1 VSIFFR
7 LPRLSVIWRC
17 AAHMALEYVSSQFQ
31 SQGVSASGD
40 WLRRCIEYLE
50 RHGIRGEAPTLD
62 HAWQQFL
69 NTDIAGMGFGS
80 VPRAIGDIVKG
91 TLEGPFVLQVE
102 SVNDASESVLD
113 VARRNTWLLETMAW
127 KARLVS
133 QAQALADYHDDLRRT
148 DIEKEL
154 RHEQHVT
161 ALERE
166 VVMLRASLQ
175 VAETTIQRLL
185 QEATAQQ
192 MALRTLQDEAAR
204 LKTDMESCCQRQSQH
219 DDDLRRQTE
228 RNAALLTTIDAL
240 AQERDQWM
248 TQQHTR
254 DSQAAATRD
263 ERVKSVA
270 EQVVRLQCVVEALQ
284 RTMGDLQAENA
295 LLRQDNGG
303 LTALLRQAQEPGG
316 AVKLPMRLG
325 GPALA
330 PPKGQRSGLRSK
342 CRKCSKCDCGVR

>member
-1 VSIFFR
+1 VF
-7 LPRLSVIWRC
+7 
-17 AAHMALEYVSSQFQ
+17 
-31 SQGVSASGD
+31 
-40 WLRRCIEYLE
+40 
-50 RHGIRGEAPTLD
+50 
-62 HAWQQFL
+62 
-69 NTDIAGMGFGS
+69 
-80 VPRAIGDIVKG
+80 
-91 TLEGPFVLQVE
+91 
-102 SVNDASESVLD
+102 
-113 VARRNTWLLETMAW
+113 
-127 KARLVS
+127 